1 MLKKAKLPL
10 NLSSWLTTTL
20 IFSNM
25 PIEIKELHIKI
36 NVSDDQERSESSGS
50 AATRSEKD
58 KLIEACV
65 EQVMEL
71 LSKKEER

>member
-1 MLKKAKLPL
+1 
-10 NLSSWLTTTL
+10 
-20 IFSNM
+20 M

-36 NVSDDQERSESSGS
+36 NVSGESEQRQNSGG
-50 AATRSEKD
+50 EKPGS
-58 KLIEACV
+58 KEKIIEACV